1 METYCDKGCKKKFEI
16 KEFKERKLKD
26 GVIETYFKCPKCGK
40 KYICFYT
47 DKEIRLLQAKLR
59 SKWSKVSREDIEQL
73 QGKVKVKMDIL
84 KGKMLGAQ

>member
-26 GVIETYFKCPKCGK
+26 GVIETYFKCPKCGE

-47 DKEIRLLQAKLR
+47 DKEIRLLQSKLR
-59 SKWSKVSREDIEQL
+59 SKWSKASREDIEQL

-84 KGKMLGAQ
+84 KSKMLGVQ